1 MAIST
6 WKYLFIANLFI
17 IGKTICSFLREE
29 KIVSSE
35 ALVIIRGIVL
45 RETKV
50 LLKSSVVRIG
60 FADINLV
67 CIESKDILGVGV
79 GEEF

>member
-1 MAIST
+1 MMAIYITMSQ
-6 WKYLFIANLFI
+6 ANLFI
-17 IGKTICSFLREE
+17 SGKTICGFLREE
-29 KIVSSE
+29 KVVSSKS
-35 ALVIIRGIVL
+35 LVIIGGTVL
-45 RETKV
+45 LETKV
-50 LLKSSVVRIG
+50 LLKSSVLRVIG